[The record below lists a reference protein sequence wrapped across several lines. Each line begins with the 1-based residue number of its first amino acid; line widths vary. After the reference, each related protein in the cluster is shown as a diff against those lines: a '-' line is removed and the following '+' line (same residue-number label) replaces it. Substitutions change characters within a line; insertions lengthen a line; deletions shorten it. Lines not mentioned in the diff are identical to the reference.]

1 MLNLDGIKMKMG
13 EQLMQLM
20 LSFDSIITMKTFFL
34 LNNV

>member
-20 LSFDSIITMKTFFL
+20 LSFDSIITMKTFFI